1 MSGGPDLARIL
12 DESDRIAVVGW
23 STDPDRDS
31 HEVADYLDQVGYTI
45 LPVNPNS
52 EGTDAY
58 GTQVVGHLTELED
71 VDVVDV
77 FRRPEAVVEHV
88 DEAIELGAPVF
99 WMQLGIRNDEAA
111 DRLGEAGI
119 TVVQDRC
126 MMAEH
131 RRRA

>member
-1 MSGGPDLARIL
+1 MPDGADLDSIL
-12 DESDRIAVVGW
+12 RDAERIAVVGW
-23 STDPDRDS
+23 STDPARDS
-31 HEVADYLDQVGYTI
+31 QEVADYLGRVGYTV
-45 LPVNPNS
+45 LPVNPNY

-58 GTQVVGHLTELED
+58 GTQVVGRLSELED

-88 DEAIELGAPVF
+88 DEAIELGAPIF

-111 DRLGEAGI
+111 GRLREAGV
-119 TVVQDRC
+119 TVIQDRC